1 MMYTKNSPYQVPLQA
16 GKTVFICQCG
26 KTKNAPFCD
35 GSHGSQNTGIT
46 PLAHT
51 ADKDGSIWV
60 CGCGKTQNKPFCDGS
75 HKRA

>member
-1 MMYTKNSPYQVPLQA
+1 MYTKNSPYQVPVQA